1 MFARVKCVIDRFA
14 TSCHDASDD
23 VRLRANAGTSALTIL
38 AATMLVAS
46 CTLGPDYARPEVVIP
61 EGWKELPPTK
71 VAQPQDDKP
80 RGSWWQVFNDPA
92 LDAMERDAEAA
103 NQNLRVAEANYR
115 QARAAVDV
123 ARAGQYPT
131 LDLSAN
137 VDRARAGGRSAGSS
151 GSSGST
157 SASITTYQLGVNASW
172 ELDLWGRIR
181 RQVEASTEQA
191 RASAADLE
199 NTRLSIQ
206 TELATDYL
214 QLRIVDAAERVLED
228 TVAAYQRSVTLT
240 ENRYNAGVAARADV
254 VQAQTQLFSA
264 QASLIDVRVSRA
276 QLEHAVAI
284 LTGRPPANVSV
295 GVTTAMPLLPD
306 IPVTMPSELLERRPD
321 VAAAE
326 RRMAAANAQI
336 GAATAAMFP
345 TISLSGS
352 AGYAGT
358 SLGKL
363 FSAPALFWSIG
374 SSLAEP
380 LFDAGLR
387 LAQREEAIAAYD
399 ASVATYRQTVLGA
412 FRDVEDNLA
421 ALRILADEAT
431 VQDQALAAARRSL
444 ELTTN
449 QYRAGLVGFLNVV
462 VAQAQALTAER
473 NAIDLRGRRYAATI
487 ALIKALG
494 GGFEASTLA
503 SR

>member
-1 MFARVKCVIDRFA
+1 MNARRVVAR
-14 TSCHDASDD
+14 S
-23 VRLRANAGTSALTIL
+23 RLPAAVAISAVLALAG
-38 AATMLVAS
+38 
-46 CTLGPDYARPEVVIP
+46 CTLGPNYARPEVVVP
-61 EGWKELPPTK
+61 ENWRELPPTK
-71 VAQPQDDKP
+71 IGEPRDDQP
-80 RGSWWQVFNDPA
+80 RGPWWQLFNDPT

-103 NQNLRVAEANYR
+103 NQTLRVAEANYR

-123 ARAGQYPT
+123 ARSAEFPT
-131 LDLSAN
+131 LGASAN
-137 VDRARAGGRSAGSS
+137 VQRARAGGRGSS
-151 GSSGST
+151 SNSSGST
-157 SASITTYQLGVNASW
+157 GSTSGSITTYQLGLDAAW

-181 RQVEASTEQA
+181 RQVESSSEQA

-206 TELATDYL
+206 SELATDYL
-214 QLRIVDAAERVLED
+214 QLRIVDAAERVLLD
-228 TVAAYQRSVTLT
+228 TVQAYQRSLTLT
-240 ENRYNAGVAARADV
+240 ENRYNAGVVARVDV
-254 VQAQTQLFSA
+254 VQAQSQLLSA
-264 QASLIDVRVSRA
+264 QASLIDIRASRA
-276 QLEHAVAI
+276 QLEHAIAI
-284 LTGRPPANVSV
+284 LTGRPPANVTV
-295 GVTTAMPLLPD
+295 AAVEAMPALPQV
-306 IPVTMPSELLERRPD
+306 PLSMPSELLERRPD

-345 TISLSGS
+345 TVSLSGS
-352 AGYAGT
+352 GGYAGT
-358 SLGKL
+358 SLARL

-374 SSLAEP
+374 SSLAQP

-399 ASVATYRQTVLGA
+399 ASVATYRQTVLTA

-421 ALRILADEAT
+421 ALRILGEEAD
-431 VQDQALAAARRSL
+431 VQDRALAAARQSL

-462 VAQAQALTAER
+462 VVQAQALAAER
-473 NAIDLRGRRYAATI
+473 DAINLRGRRYAATI
-487 ALIKALG
+487 ALVKALG

>member
-1 MFARVKCVIDRFA
+1 MMFARFHSIPILQKNVMRVP
-14 TSCHDASDD
+14 
-23 VRLRANAGTSALTIL
+23 LRSMARVCSSRVAVAVSIV
-38 AATMLVAS
+38 MLAS
-46 CTLGPDYARPEVVIP
+46 CTLGPNYTRPEVVVP

-71 VAQPQDDKP
+71 VAEPRDDQP
-80 RGSWWQVFNDPA
+80 RGPWWQLFNDPT

-115 QARAAVDV
+115 QARAAVAA
-123 ARAGQYPT
+123 ARAGEFPT
-131 LDLSAN
+131 LGASAN
-137 VDRARAGGRSAGSS
+137 VSRARAGSRSGNSNTSSS
-151 GSSGST
+151 GSS
-157 SASITTYQLGVNASW
+157 SITSYQIGVDASW
-172 ELDLWGRIR
+172 EIDLWGRIR
-181 RQVEASTEQA
+181 RQVEASAEQA

-206 TELATDYL
+206 AELATDYL
-214 QLRIVDAAERVLED
+214 QLRIVDAAERVLQD

-264 QASLIDVRVSRA
+264 QASLIDIRVSRA
-276 QLEHAVAI
+276 QLEHAIAI

-295 GVTTAMPLLPD
+295 AATTAMPTLPD
-306 IPVTMPSELLERRPD
+306 VPVTMPSELLERRPD

-358 SLGKL
+358 SLARL

-374 SSLAEP
+374 SSLAQP

-387 LAQREEAIAAYD
+387 VAQREEAVAAYD
-399 ASVATYRQTVLGA
+399 ASVATYRETVLGA

-421 ALRILADEAT
+421 ALRILADEAA
-431 VQDQALAAARRSL
+431 VQEQALAAARRSL

-473 NAIDLRGRRYAATI
+473 NAIDLQGRRYAATV
-487 ALIKALG
+487 ALIKGLG

-503 SR
+503 SK

>member
-1 MFARVKCVIDRFA
+1 MNALMHARGIVARF
-14 TSCHDASDD
+14 
-23 VRLRANAGTSALTIL
+23 RLPAALAIFGVLALAG
-38 AATMLVAS
+38 
-46 CTLGPDYARPEVVIP
+46 CTLGPNYARPEVVVP
-61 EGWKELPPTK
+61 ENWRELPPTK
-71 VAQPQDDKP
+71 IGEPRDDQP
-80 RGSWWQVFNDPA
+80 RGPWWQLFNDPT

-103 NQNLRVAEANYR
+103 NQTLRVAEANYR

-123 ARAGQYPT
+123 ARAAELPT
-131 LDLSAN
+131 LGASAN
-137 VDRARAGGRSAGSS
+137 VQRARAGGRGTSN
-151 GSSGST
+151 SSGST
-157 SASITTYQLGVNASW
+157 GSTSGSITTYQLGLDAAW
-172 ELDLWGRIR
+172 ELDLWGRVR
-181 RQVEASTEQA
+181 RQVESSSEQA

-214 QLRIVDAAERVLED
+214 QLRIVDAAERVLLD
-228 TVAAYQRSVTLT
+228 TVQAYQRSLTLT
-240 ENRYNAGVAARADV
+240 ENRYNAGVVARVDV
-254 VQAQTQLFSA
+254 VQAQSQLLSA
-264 QASLIDVRVSRA
+264 QASLIDIRASRA
-276 QLEHAVAI
+276 QVEHAIAI
-284 LTGRPPANVSV
+284 LTGRPPANVTV
-295 GVTTAMPLLPD
+295 AVVENMPALPEV
-306 IPVTMPSELLERRPD
+306 PLSMPSELLERRPD

-345 TISLSGS
+345 TVSLSGS
-352 AGYAGT
+352 GGYAGT
-358 SLGKL
+358 SLARL

-374 SSLAEP
+374 SSLAQP

-399 ASVATYRQTVLGA
+399 ASVATYRQTVLMA

-421 ALRILADEAT
+421 ALRILGEEAD
-431 VQDQALAAARRSL
+431 VQDRALAAARQSL

-462 VAQAQALTAER
+462 VVQAQALAAER
-473 NAIDLRGRRYAATI
+473 DAINLRGRRYAATV
-487 ALIKALG
+487 ALVKALG

>member
-1 MFARVKCVIDRFA
+1 MILARFHSIPMLHENDHR
-14 TSCHDASDD
+14 
-23 VRLRANAGTSALTIL
+23 VRLLRRVGRWPSRVF
-38 AATMLVAS
+38 AAAAIVVLAS
-46 CTLGPDYARPEVVIP
+46 CTLGPNYTRPEVVVP
-61 EGWKELPPTK
+61 ERWKELPPTK
-71 VAQPQDDKP
+71 IAQPRDDQP
-80 RGSWWQVFNDPA
+80 RGPWWQVFNDPT

-123 ARAGQYPT
+123 ARAGEFPT
-131 LDLSAN
+131 LGASAN
-137 VDRARAGGRSAGSS
+137 VSRARAGARTSSGGASSS
-151 GSSGST
+151 GSS
-157 SASITTYQLGVNASW
+157 SITSYQLGVDASW

-181 RQVEASTEQA
+181 RQVEASAEQA

-206 TELATDYL
+206 AELATDYL
-214 QLRIVDAAERVLED
+214 QLRIVDAAERVLQD

-264 QASLIDVRVSRA
+264 QASLIDIRVSRA
-276 QLEHAVAI
+276 QLEHAIAI

-295 GVTTAMPLLPD
+295 AATTVMPTLPD
-306 IPVTMPSELLERRPD
+306 VPVTMPSELLERRPD

-358 SLGKL
+358 SLARL

-374 SSLAEP
+374 SSLAQP

-387 LAQREEAIAAYD
+387 IAQREEAIAAYD
-399 ASVATYRQTVLGA
+399 ASVATYRETVLGA

-421 ALRILADEAT
+421 ALRILADEAG
-431 VQDQALAAARRSL
+431 VQEQALAAARRSL

-462 VAQAQALTAER
+462 VAQAQALAAER
-473 NAIDLRGRRYAATI
+473 SAIDLQGRRYAATI
-487 ALIKALG
+487 ALIKGLG
-494 GGFEASTLA
+494 GGFEAATLA
-503 SR
+503 SK